1 MKFQTKVI
9 HKSNTKFNLFIICVK
24 IYCQTLWANQMLKS
38 SFTLSAK
45 YAGVN
50 HISYSDRE
58 GLRYFVFL
66 VLNNIYSYLNL
77 CFES

>member
-1 MKFQTKVI
+1 MCQNILSDTFG
-9 HKSNTKFNLFIICVK
+9 KSNVEVI
-24 IYCQTLWANQMLKS
+24 
-38 SFTLSAK
+38 FTLSAK

-58 GLRYFVFL
+58 GLRYLVFL